1 MSTTVSWSSSVRLLL
16 HDIGYRYETLPHD
29 TNYWGSFHEWI
40 ISTLGP
46 VCPWNFEQL
55 TELEHAAGGVVDRGY
70 PYASGQLKLVFAKL
84 SAMVIVIDDSIDDPT
99 LYDEIVQ
106 FSRKLYI
113 GEPQDNGMLALFQVS
128 LKELSNFYG
137 NDAVLRDLTVL
148 PWISF
153 IDGCLMEKYMY
164 ATQKHESVAPS
175 PLPNGALEPRDSTS
189 LDGLAFKFP
198 NYLRSK
204 NGASEAYAAG
214 IFKATEEQSLPL
226 KKYIRVLPDVISFI
240 NGINDILSFH
250 KEELAGETYNLIHLR
265 TRALSSAGRHGS
277 GISGDWTT
285 NDTIRL
291 LCDETGGAT
300 RRVDGLLR
308 LEDCERKMRGE
319 PGLDD
324 LDEADVQ
331 TAKQWRG
338 WRDGFISWHLDCRR
352 YSLAFLKSEVLGDKG
367 PVPTDRGVLN
377 HHVPCDL

>member
-164 ATQKHESVAPS
+164 ATQVSEYQLYTELLNLLTGIPGKKHESVAPS
-175 PLPNGALEPRDSTS
+175 PLPNGALKPRDSTS
-189 LDGLAFKFP
+189 LDGLAFK
-198 NYLRSK
+198 L
-204 NGASEAYAAG
+204 
-214 IFKATEEQSLPL
+214 
-226 KKYIRVLPDVISFI
+226 
-240 NGINDILSFH
+240 
-250 KEELAGETYNLIHLR
+250 
-265 TRALSSAGRHGS
+265 
-277 GISGDWTT
+277 
-285 NDTIRL
+285 
-291 LCDETGGAT
+291 
-300 RRVDGLLR
+300 
-308 LEDCERKMRGE
+308 
-319 PGLDD
+319 
-324 LDEADVQ
+324 
-331 TAKQWRG
+331 
-338 WRDGFISWHLDCRR
+338 
-352 YSLAFLKSEVLGDKG
+352 
-367 PVPTDRGVLN
+367 
-377 HHVPCDL
+377 